1 MLTEEQLNVNLLL
14 YKKKL
19 EGAINQ
25 DLSPLFNEIGD
36 KLKRASFS
44 LKEES
49 GLAFEGSLI
58 FVVLKQLTTLAV
70 KINELQEPSCQVD
83 KNTLVKVCLLQH
95 LYKCIMFVKT
105 TEEWRIK
112 KGEIF
117 TFNNLNTPLKGSLLT
132 MFLCFKYDIKLTEE
146 EIEAISSLDRD
157 DEQIRYRSSPLSTLV
172 RCVND
177 LILSNGRIKFINN
190 KEEKNNE

>member
-70 KINELQEPSCQVD
+70 KINELQEPSYQVD